1 MTWDYHIVIL
11 HFFPVEGYI
20 ILSHYIAT
28 KSLDQPLSTII
39 DHYQPLSTIILG
51 IYNWFSPYH
60 VGSPGQ
66 YAEFRQHDRR
76 VQAELIAAGR
86 VSGPPA
92 TNSG

>member
-39 DHYQPLSTIILG
+39 LG

-76 VQAELIAAGR
+76 VQTELIAAGR
-86 VSGPPA
+86 VSRPPA